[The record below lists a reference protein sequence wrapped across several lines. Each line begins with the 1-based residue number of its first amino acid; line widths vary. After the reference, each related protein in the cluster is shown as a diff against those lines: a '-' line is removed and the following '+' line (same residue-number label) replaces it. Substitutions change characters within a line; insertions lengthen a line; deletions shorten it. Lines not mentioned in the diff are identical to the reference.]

1 MQNSSSLLTELS
13 FSSSWQEEVAEV
25 GTGSTE
31 LQHSDRPWS
40 ALGTALGSALGSP
53 LWSRYWGNIWVLL
66 VTLCQDLPAGPSADL
81 AVQWDPALQKARAV
95 CAGSTNVLQSVI
107 LGLGTTVPAAAAQK
121 LSKLLQ

>member
-1 MQNSSSLLTELS
+1 MMQNSSSLLTELS
-13 FSSSWQEEVAEV
+13 FSSSWQEEAAEV

-31 LQHSDRPWS
+31 LQHSDQPWS
-40 ALGTALGSALGSP
+40 ALGTALGSP

-81 AVQWDPALQKARAV
+81 AVQWNPALQKARAV
-95 CAGSTNVLQSVI
+95 CARSTNVLQSVI

-121 LSKLLQ
+121 LSKLL

>member
-1 MQNSSSLLTELS
+1 MMQNSSSLLTELS

-31 LQHSDRPWS
+31 LQHSDQPWS
-40 ALGTALGSALGSP
+40 ALGSALGSP

-81 AVQWDPALQKARAV
+81 AVQWNPALQKARAV
-95 CAGSTNVLQSVI
+95 CARSTNVLQSVI

-121 LSKLLQ
+121 LSKLL

>member
-1 MQNSSSLLTELS
+1 MMRDSSSLLTELS
-13 FSSSWQEEVAEV
+13 FSSSWQEEAAEV

-31 LQHSDRPWS
+31 LQHSDQPWS
-40 ALGTALGSALGSP
+40 ALGTALGSP

-95 CAGSTNVLQSVI
+95 CARSTNVLQSVI

-121 LSKLLQ
+121 LSKLL

>member
-1 MQNSSSLLTELS
+1 MMQNSSSLLTELS
-13 FSSSWQEEVAEV
+13 FSSSWQEEAAEV

-31 LQHSDRPWS
+31 LQHSDQPWS
-40 ALGTALGSALGSP
+40 ALGTALGSP

-121 LSKLLQ
+121 LSKLL

>member
-31 LQHSDRPWS
+31 LQHSDQPWS
-40 ALGTALGSALGSP
+40 ALGSALGSP

-81 AVQWDPALQKARAV
+81 AVQWNPALQKARAV

-121 LSKLLQ
+121 LSKLL

>member
-1 MQNSSSLLTELS
+1 MMQNSSSLLTELS
-13 FSSSWQEEVAEV
+13 FSSSWQEEAAEV

-31 LQHSDRPWS
+31 LQHSDQPWS
-40 ALGTALGSALGSP
+40 ALGTALGSP

-81 AVQWDPALQKARAV
+81 AVQWNPALQKARAV

-121 LSKLLQ
+121 LSKLL

>member
-1 MQNSSSLLTELS
+1 MMQNSSSLLTELS

-31 LQHSDRPWS
+31 LQHSNQPWS
-40 ALGTALGSALGSP
+40 ALGSALGSP

-81 AVQWDPALQKARAV
+81 AVQWNPALQKARAV
-95 CAGSTNVLQSVI
+95 CARSTNVLQSVI

-121 LSKLLQ
+121 LSKLL

>member
-1 MQNSSSLLTELS
+1 MRDSSSLLTELS
-13 FSSSWQEEVAEV
+13 FSSSWQEEAAEV

-31 LQHSDRPWS
+31 LQHSDQPWS
-40 ALGTALGSALGSP
+40 ALGSALGSP

-81 AVQWDPALQKARAV
+81 VVQWNPALQKARAV

-121 LSKLLQ
+121 LYKLL

>member
-1 MQNSSSLLTELS
+1 MMQNSSSLLTELS

-31 LQHSDRPWS
+31 LQHSNQPWS
-40 ALGTALGSALGSP
+40 ALGSALGSP

-95 CAGSTNVLQSVI
+95 CARSTNVLQSVI

-121 LSKLLQ
+121 LSKLL

>member
-31 LQHSDRPWS
+31 LQHSDQPWS
-40 ALGTALGSALGSP
+40 ALGSALGSP

-95 CAGSTNVLQSVI
+95 CARSTNVLQSVI